1 MFCIQE
7 IVMKA
12 SEVAENRKERLSMT
26 GLCVR
31 KLSAV
36 FHSCLFTTEGFHLM
50 LDVMTDEL
58 GSKPDSVDLPY
69 RIAVLFFSPFRGGG
83 GGGGGEFVYPSI
95 QCSFLK
101 HNTQNTV
108 IVINEY
114 RLHTSLHVHSG
125 INK

>member
-1 MFCIQE
+1 
-7 IVMKA
+7 MKA

-58 GSKPDSVDLPY
+58 GSKPDSVSD
-69 RIAVLFFSPFRGGG
+69 RCVVLFPISCGGG
-83 GGGGGEFVYPSI
+83 GGGG
-95 QCSFLK
+95 
-101 HNTQNTV
+101 
-108 IVINEY
+108 
-114 RLHTSLHVHSG
+114 
-125 INK
+125 